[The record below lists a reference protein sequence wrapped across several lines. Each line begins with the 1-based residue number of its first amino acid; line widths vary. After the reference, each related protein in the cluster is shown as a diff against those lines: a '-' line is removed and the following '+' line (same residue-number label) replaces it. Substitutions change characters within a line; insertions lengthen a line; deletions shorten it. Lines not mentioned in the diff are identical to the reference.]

1 MGRVER
7 LTSVQPVDIGIFRSQ
22 AFIFSRFMLQLA
34 IECSAIHG
42 SVAVCDSRPCVES
55 IQLPT
60 DKSSVQTLAQTV
72 KSVLAGRR
80 PDFISVT
87 SGPGSFTG
95 LRVGLTTVKML
106 GLAWNLPIVA
116 VDTLQVLAHQIAAH
130 QTVHR
135 QSAQGPFIVV
145 PVINAFRRQVFTS
158 VWLAETNGTIVPL
171 TPACVLDADQWL
183 ANPVASAV
191 ADPARVQKVSESFVA
206 DPARVQHAQTEPNA
220 TVHAGLP
227 NLILIGGPGL
237 DNYSPNLS
245 HCQYP
250 SHAAVEQLVPV
261 EILPGILPDAKWV
274 ADVGFQR
281 FNAGYCE
288 SAESLLANY
297 VRASAAEE
305 KLRS

>member
-1 MGRVER
+1 MPMGRVER

-116 VDTLQVLAHQIAAH
+116 VDTLQVLAHQIAAQH
-130 QTVHR
+130 TVHR
-135 QSAQGPFIVV
+135 QSTLGPFIVV

-183 ANPVASAV
+183 ASPVASVV

-206 DPARVQHAQTEPNA
+206 DPARVQLAQ
-220 TVHAGLP
+220 GLP
-227 NLILIGGPGL
+227 NHVVVGGPGL
-237 DNYSPNLS
+237 ENYQPELS
-245 HCQYP
+245 HCPYP
-250 SHAAVEQLVPV
+250 SNSEVQQLVPV

-281 FNAGYCE
+281 FDAGYCE

-305 KLRS
+305 KLKS